1 MIPLLKKGDSLIA
14 KNYRPVAI
22 LPIFSKIL
30 ERVIFMQIVEYM
42 DINKLFHPNHHGF
55 RKHHNTTTAL
65 LQMYDS
71 WIEGVEN
78 SELVGV
84 CMLDMSAAFDVVSH
98 QILLD
103 KMKLYGFK
111 EGAINWIKSYLN
123 NRKQCVYIDGCL
135 SKCLDVETGVPQGSI
150 LGPLF
155 YVILSNDLPDSIHDH
170 HDHDENEEELMVK
183 MVTVKQNTTC
193 TVNHVVEYA
202 VLRTTVPTLYLILIS
217 IISLIS

>member
-1 MIPLLKKGDSLIA
+1 MNKFFVSKVANIVKELPPQKNNPCDMLEMLLRNRTSELSLNAVHPDKVLEIISNLKNSKSVGLDYIDTYIIKLIKNEILAAVTHIINLSIQTSKFPTYWKTAKVIPLLKKGDSLIA

-111 EGAINWIKSYLN
+111 EGAIN
-123 NRKQCVYIDGCL
+123 
-135 SKCLDVETGVPQGSI
+135 
-150 LGPLF
+150 
-155 YVILSNDLPDSIHDH
+155 
-170 HDHDENEEELMVK
+170 
-183 MVTVKQNTTC
+183 
-193 TVNHVVEYA
+193 
-202 VLRTTVPTLYLILIS
+202 
-217 IISLIS
+217 